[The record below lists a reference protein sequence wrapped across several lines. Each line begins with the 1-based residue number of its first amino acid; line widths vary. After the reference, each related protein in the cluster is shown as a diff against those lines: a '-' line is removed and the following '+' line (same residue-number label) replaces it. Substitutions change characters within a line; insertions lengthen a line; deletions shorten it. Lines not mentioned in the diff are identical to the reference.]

1 VAKVRARRGIW
12 VNTRDPDKPSE
23 LIPAGTEFDPA
34 AKGIPEE
41 NVGVLRAL
49 HSIVDVP
56 EAKKLDAKAAE
67 AGVDFPSP
75 SAPRPAG

>member
-1 VAKVRARRGIW
+1 VAKVRALRGIW
-12 VNTRDPDKPSE
+12 VNTKDPDKPSE

-41 NVGVLRAL
+41 NVGVLRGL
-49 HSIVDVP
+49 RSIVDVP

-67 AGVDFPSP
+67 AGVELPSP
-75 SAPRPAG
+75 TNRPAG